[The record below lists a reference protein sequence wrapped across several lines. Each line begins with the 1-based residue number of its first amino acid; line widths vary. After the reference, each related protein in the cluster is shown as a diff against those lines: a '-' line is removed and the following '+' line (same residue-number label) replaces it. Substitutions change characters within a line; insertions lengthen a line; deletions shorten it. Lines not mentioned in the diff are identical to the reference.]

1 MHIEQLSIED
11 LDYLIHSIVV
21 PLGITFQNALSDIP
35 VREWHLSPMFEESMK
50 VDDLTIKLLGA
61 LISAKAVSN

>member
-1 MHIEQLSIED
+1 MHVEQLSTED

-21 PLGITFQNALSDIP
+21 PLGTKLQETLSALPIS
-35 VREWHLSPMFEESMK
+35 EWHLSPAFEESMK
-50 VDDLTIKLLGA
+50 VDDLSIKLLGA

>member
-1 MHIEQLSIED
+1 MHIEQLSTED

-21 PLGITFQNALSDIP
+21 PLGTKLQEALSTLP
-35 VREWHLSPMFEESMK
+35 VTEWHLSPAFEESMK
-50 VDDLTIKLLGA
+50 VDDLSIKLLGA